1 MRSYIESGS
10 RFSPEHYTNMWTK
23 RLEGMNILV

>member
-1 MRSYIESGS
+1 MWSYIESG
-10 RFSPEHYTNMWTK
+10 RVSPEHYTNMWTK